1 MARESRELTRMKTN
15 RRTFLKTAA
24 VLSAAPALA
33 ADTKPAPLVI
43 VDTHTHFYDPARPG
57 GVPWPGKGDA
67 LLHRTTLPAD
77 YRAQPVPHPVT
88 GTVVVEASPLVEDN
102 QWILDLAAKDKF
114 IVGFV
119 GNLKPGEDAF
129 AGHLKR
135 FAANPLYRGIRVNEG
150 ALRTGLGNAAFLV
163 DIKRLADADLELD
176 VNGGPTL
183 LPEIARLAKELPGL
197 RIVIN
202 HLANTRIDGKNVS
215 PTWRADLE
223 TAAKFPK
230 VFLKVSALVEGTGK
244 SDGSAP
250 HDVEFY
256 RPWLDIAW
264 DAFGPDRLIYGSNW
278 PVSARFASLATVQ
291 GIVHDYFSAK
301 GLEAL
306 EKFFG
311 RNALAAYHWVKR

>member
-1 MARESRELTRMKTN
+1 MSTTRREFLTA
-15 RRTFLKTAA
+15 TAA
-24 VLSAAPALA
+24 LAAAPAYA
-33 ADTKPAPLVI
+33 AAPGPLTI
-43 VDTHTHFYDPARPG
+43 IDCHTHFYDPKRPE
-57 GVPWPGKGDA
+57 GVPWPGKGDNV
-67 LLHRTTLPAD
+67 LYRTMLPTD
-77 YRAQPVPHPVT
+77 YRAQPVPQPVT

-135 FAANPLYRGIRVNEG
+135 FAANPLYRGIRISEG
-150 ALRTGLGNAAFLV
+150 ALRTGLGNAAFIA

-183 LPEIARLAKELPGL
+183 LPEVARLAKELSGL

-202 HLANTRIDGKNVS
+202 HLSNTRIDGKNVS

-223 TAAKFPK
+223 AAAKFPQ

-244 SDGSAP
+244 NDGSAP
-250 HDVEFY
+250 RDVEFY

-264 DAFGPDRLIYGSNW
+264 NAFGPDRLIYGSNW
-278 PVSARFASLATVQ
+278 PVSERFAKLATVQ
-291 GIVHDYFSAK
+291 GIVHDYFGAK
-301 GLEAL
+301 GRAAL
-306 EKFFG
+306 EKFFAG
-311 RNALAAYHWVKR
+311 NARTAYRWVRR

>member
-1 MARESRELTRMKTN
+1 MATTRRQFLTT
-15 RRTFLKTAA
+15 LAA
-24 VLSAAPALA
+24 ASAAGCATA
-33 ADTKPAPLVI
+33 GRPAPLTI
-43 VDTHTHFYDPARPG
+43 IDTHTHFYDPARPG

-77 YRAQPVPHPVT
+77 YRAQPVAQPVT
-88 GTVVVEASPLVEDN
+88 GTVVVEASGLVEDN

-129 AGHLKR
+129 AGNLKR
-135 FAANPLYRGIRVNEG
+135 FAANPTYRGIRVNEG
-150 ALRTGLGNAAFLV
+150 ALRTGLANPSFLV
-163 DIKRLADADLELD
+163 DIRRLADADLELD

-183 LPEIARLAKELPGL
+183 LPEVVRLAKELPTL

-215 PTWRADLE
+215 PTWRTDLG
-223 TAAKFPK
+223 AAAQFPR

-250 HDVEFY
+250 RDVEYY

-264 DAFGPDRLIYGSNW
+264 NAFGPDRLIYGSNW
-278 PVSARFASLATVQ
+278 PVSARFAPLATVQ

-301 GLEAL
+301 GRPAL
-306 EKFFG
+306 EKFFAQ
-311 RNALAAYHWVKR
+311 NAQAAYRWR

>member
-1 MARESRELTRMKTN
+1 MSTTRREFLTA
-15 RRTFLKTAA
+15 TAA
-24 VLSAAPALA
+24 LAAAPAYA
-33 ADTKPAPLVI
+33 AAPGPLTI
-43 VDTHTHFYDPARPG
+43 IDCHTHFYDPKRPE
-57 GVPWPGKGDA
+57 GVPWPGKGDNV
-67 LLHRTTLPAD
+67 LYRTMLPTD
-77 YRAQPVPHPVT
+77 YRAQPVPQPVT

-135 FAANPLYRGIRVNEG
+135 FAANPLYRGIRISEG
-150 ALRTGLGNAAFLV
+150 ALRTGLGNAAFIV

-183 LPEIARLAKELPGL
+183 LPEVARLAKELPGL

-202 HLANTRIDGKNVS
+202 HLSNTRIDGKNVL

-223 TAAKFPK
+223 AAAKFPQ

-244 SDGSAP
+244 NDGSAP
-250 HDVEFY
+250 RDVEFY

-264 DAFGPDRLIYGSNW
+264 NAFGPDRLIYGSNW
-278 PVSARFASLATVQ
+278 PVSERFAKLATVQ
-291 GIVHDYFSAK
+291 GIVHDYFGAK
-301 GLEAL
+301 GRAAL
-306 EKFFG
+306 EKFFAG
-311 RNALAAYHWVKR
+311 NARTAYRWVRR

>member
-1 MARESRELTRMKTN
+1 MPTTRRE
-15 RRTFLKTAA
+15 FLKATTTLAA
-24 VLSAAPALA
+24 ASAAGCASAGKAGSL
-33 ADTKPAPLVI
+33 TI
-43 VDTHTHFYDPARPG
+43 IDTHTHFYDPARPG

-77 YRAQPVPHPVT
+77 YRAQPVAQPVT

-129 AGHLKR
+129 AGNLKR
-135 FAANPLYRGIRVNEG
+135 FATNPTYRGIRVNEG
-150 ALRTGLGNAAFLV
+150 ALRAGLSNAAFIA
-163 DIKRLADADLELD
+163 DIKRLADAGLELD

-183 LPEIARLAKELPGL
+183 LPEVARLAKALPTL

-223 TAAKFPK
+223 AAAKAPH

-244 SDGSAP
+244 RDGDAP
-250 HDVEFY
+250 RDVEFY

-264 DAFGPDRLIYGSNW
+264 NAFGPDRLIYGSNW

-301 GLEAL
+301 GRPAL
-306 EKFFG
+306 EKFFAKNAQSAYRW
-311 RNALAAYHWVKR
+311 RNS

>member
-1 MARESRELTRMKTN
+1 MSTTR
-15 RRTFLKTAA
+15 RQFLAT
-24 VLSAAPALA
+24 SAALA
-33 ADTKPAPLVI
+33 AAPLLAVDPPLVI
-43 VDTHTHFYDPARPG
+43 IDTHTHFYDPKRPE

-77 YRAQPVPHPVT
+77 YRAQPVPQPVT
-88 GTVVVEASPLVEDN
+88 ATVVVEASPLVEDN

-135 FAANPLYRGIRVNEG
+135 FASNPLYRGIRIGEG
-150 ALRTGLGNAAFLV
+150 ALRPGLGNAAFLA
-163 DIKRLADADLELD
+163 DIKRLADANLELD
-176 VNGGPTL
+176 VNGGPTM

-223 TAAKFPK
+223 AAAKFPQ

-244 SDGSAP
+244 SDGTAP
-250 HDVEFY
+250 RDVEFY

-264 DAFGPDRLIYGSNW
+264 NAFGADRLIYGSNW

-301 GLEAL
+301 GPAAL
-306 EKFFG
+306 AKFFG
-311 RNALAAYHWVKR
+311 GNAGTAYRWVKR